1 MFKLAYSRLMP
12 DDYRCDF
19 EEFHT
24 SNAREH
30 YLFHSGQKN
39 RLEIAPIYERY
50 GHLFDRDF
58 IDRLKRELGL
68 SERPAME
75 AVSIDRLLAFGVE
88 QFLESSV
95 KELTEQISQFEATAT
110 VEFMGRYMTF
120 QDSAVAITT
129 EHNRELRK
137 AIYDRRLAHI
147 DASNELRA
155 QRILKLHE
163 TACSLGY
170 SSYRELFENL
180 RHLDY
185 KEIAKR
191 GEAFL
196 SQTEPA
202 YSSCLDNV
210 LSHDLGLNIDEAE
223 RSDAMYL
230 LHLTKFD
237 DRFPSRQI
245 LRVYSETM
253 AGLGISVGAQH
264 NIAIDSEARPRKNP
278 RAFCMPVTIPDD
290 VKLVIRPVGGQSDY
304 QSLLHESGHAQH
316 FAWASAHLPPEFKY
330 TGDYALTETYAFLFN
345 HLVSDRNWLEDFVGL
360 TDPTEFIRSVVL
372 ARLVTVRRHVAK
384 LSYEMRLH
392 SVADLSGQAEQ
403 YADLQTKSTRFET
416 STAEFLFDLD
426 DSFYSASYLRA
437 WAFEVLLRD
446 YVKTRFGSRWW
457 GSPRAGAFLK
467 GIWETGDRYTADE
480 MAAQIGIGMIDFEPL
495 ADEFNS
501 ALK

>member
-1 MFKLAYSRLMP
+1 ML

-50 GHLFDRDF
+50 GHLFDRDS
-58 IDRLKRELGL
+58 IERLERELGL
-68 SERPAME
+68 SELAGLE
-75 AVSIDRLLAFGVE
+75 TVSINRLLAFAVE

-110 VEFMGRYMTF
+110 VEFMGRDMTF
-120 QDSAVAITT
+120 QDSAVAIIT
-129 EHNRELRK
+129 EHDRDSRK
-137 AIYDRRLAHI
+137 AIYDRRLVLI

-155 QRILKLHE
+155 QRIVKLHE

-170 SSYRELFENL
+170 SSYRELFEKL
-180 RHLDY
+180 RRLDY
-185 KEIAKR
+185 KEVAR
-191 GEAFL
+191 RCEGFL

-202 YSSCLDNV
+202 YSSRLDEV
-210 LSHDLGLNIDEAE
+210 LSHDLGLSIDEAE
-223 RSDAMYL
+223 RPDAMYL
-230 LHLTKFD
+230 LHLTNFD
-237 DRFPSRQI
+237 DRFPSRQM
-245 LRVYSETM
+245 LRVYSATM
-253 AGLGISVGAQH
+253 AGLGISVGAQR

-278 RAFCMPVTIPDD
+278 RAFCMPITIPDD
-290 VKLVIRPVGGQSDY
+290 VRLVIRPVGGQSDY

-316 FAWASAHLPPEFKY
+316 FAWASAELPPEFKY

-345 HLVSDRNWLEDFVGL
+345 HLVSDRNWLKDFLGL
-360 TDPTEFIRSVVL
+360 TDPTEFVLSVML
-372 ARLVTVRRHVAK
+372 ARLVTVRRYVAK
-384 LSYEMRLH
+384 LCYERQLH
-392 SVADLSGQAEQ
+392 SAGDLTGQAQQ
-403 YADLQTKSTRFET
+403 YASLQTNSTRFKT
-416 STAEFLFDLD
+416 SAAEFLFDLD

-437 WAFEVLLRD
+437 WAFEVLLRE

-457 GSPRAGAFLK
+457 ASPRAGAFLK
-467 GIWETGDRYTADE
+467 DIWQTGDRYTADE
-480 MAAQIGIGMIDFEPL
+480 MAAQIGIGTIDFEPL